1 MNKILFIT
9 FFSFFISCFTA
20 SAQMEFVENKGQWN
34 NHINFRGDFS
44 TGTFFLENNGF
55 TVLMHNPEDIQR
67 VSDLSHGKKV
77 STNEPFNFR
86 SFAYKVKF
94 VGGAIK
100 PQQIP
105 EKAINS
111 YNNYFV
117 GNDKSKWASECKIFH
132 AVTYKN
138 VYPNIDVRYYSEGS
152 KLKYDF
158 IVYPGGNPDLIAI
171 NYAGPKLSLKN
182 KELII
187 STSVGDVKEL
197 SPYSY
202 QPSIN
207 GQSEVKCDYVLR
219 DNIVT
224 FKIKNYDPKT
234 TLIIDPSIIFSSFTG
249 STADNWGYTAT
260 PGPDGSF
267 FAAGIVFIAPGTS
280 YPVSAG
286 AFQTQFGGGVGE
298 DQLGGYDIAIF
309 KFSPNG
315 ANRVYAT
322 YLGGSGNEQP
332 HSMITDADG
341 NLIVAGRT
349 SSTDYPVTRGVI
361 GSGGNIDIVITKFNS
376 SGSALIGS
384 IKMGG
389 SEDDGVNIRP
399 KYRGR
404 LGREGLRLNYGDD
417 ARSEV
422 ILDKNNNIILASVT
436 QSRNFP
442 VQGSSIQNTFGG
454 GLQDGVILKFN
465 PNLSTL
471 IFSTFFGGSGD
482 DACFVAG
489 INPLNDELYIGGGTT
504 STDLPGDKTG
514 VLQPSYQ
521 GGPADGFITAV
532 SANGSGII
540 KTTYQGTSGTDIVYG
555 LKFDKYGFPYT
566 MGTTSSNWP
575 IQNAAF
581 SQPGGKQFITKL
593 KQDLSGYVYSTVFGT
608 NSTDPNISPVAFLV
622 DRCQNVYVS
631 GWGGGLNN
639 IQGYNAGST
648 TGLSEVDPL
657 SGIYPPDG
665 ADFYFFVLKKDATA
679 QLFGSHYGQ
688 FGGLGD
694 HVDGGTSRFD
704 ENGVIYMAM
713 CANCGRDVPFP
724 TTSGSWSTQNGSSA
738 CNEAAV
744 KIELNFAG
752 IGSGIQTSINSVI
765 GSTKGCVPINVKF
778 TDTLQMGQTFYW
790 SFGDGSFDTTSSF
803 SVNHDYLQVGS
814 YNVRLIAED
823 SMSCNIRDTAYV
835 TIFAGNKKVRP
846 DFTFHKTSPCES
858 LGMVFTNTSTASSGA
873 FGTKSFV
880 WDYGDGSPL
889 DTTSFNTPRTHM
901 YPGPGTY
908 FVTLKAIDSLFC
920 NTPVD
925 TIKRVSLNSTVKAIF
940 STPPLGCLPY
950 NAKFKNES
958 LAGTDFIWDFGDGT
972 TSTEYEPIHL
982 YTNAG
987 TYNVRLIAKDTNTCN
1002 KVDTS
1007 AYFTIKLYNSPDAI
1021 ISNWQPNPPVSN
1033 TPVRFTNGSIGASS
1047 YLWNFGDGDDSREV
1061 NPTHQYNE
1069 SGRFKAQLIAF
1080 NDAGCPDTA
1089 YVNVNIIITP
1099 LLDVPNAFTPGK
1111 FGENSVINVKG
1122 YGIQRIDW
1130 KIYNRWGQLV
1140 FETDNRKRGWDGT
1153 YLGKAQPMDVYVYTL
1168 SVEFF
1173 DGKKLTKTGDIT
1185 LLR

>member
-1 MNKILFIT
+1 MDKILFIT
-9 FFSFFISCFTA
+9 LFSMFAFCFTA

-34 NHINFRGDFS
+34 KQVDYKGDFS
-44 TGTFFLENNGF
+44 TGSFYLENNGF
-55 TVLMHNPEDIQR
+55 TVLMHHPDDVKHISE
-67 VSDLSHGKKV
+67 LSHGKLAGV
-77 STNEPFNFR
+77 NEPFNFR

-94 VGGAIK
+94 VGGAINPK
-100 PQQIP
+100 QIP
-105 EKAINS
+105 DKVINS
-111 YNNYFV
+111 YNNYYV
-117 GNDKSKWASECKIFH
+117 GNDKGSWASDCKIYQ

-138 VYPNIDVRYYSEGS
+138 IYPNIDVRYYSEGA

-187 STSVGDVKEL
+187 STSVGEVKEL

-202 QPSIN
+202 QATQN
-207 GQSEVKCDYVLR
+207 GQTEVKCDYVLR

-224 FKIKNYDPKT
+224 FKVKKYDPKSI
-234 TLIIDPSIIFSSFTG
+234 LVIDPSIIFSSFTG

-286 AFQTQFGGGVGE
+286 AFQTEFGGGVFE

-315 ANRVYAT
+315 TNRIYAT

-332 HSMITDADG
+332 HSMITDSDG

-349 SSTDYPVTRGVI
+349 SSSNYPITTGVI

-376 SGSALIGS
+376 TGTSLIGS
-384 IKMGG
+384 VKIGG
-389 SEDDGVNIRP
+389 SDDDGVNIRP

-422 ILDKNNNIILASVT
+422 ILDKNKNIILASVT

-442 VQGSSIQNTFGG
+442 VQGSSIQNNFGG

-465 PNLSTL
+465 PNLSSL

-504 STDLPGDKTG
+504 STDLPGNKTG
-514 VLQPSYQ
+514 VLQPTYQ

-532 SANGSGII
+532 SSDGSGIL
-540 KTTYQGTSGTDIVYG
+540 KTTYQGTNGTDIVYG
-555 LKFDKYGFPYT
+555 LKFDKHGFPYT
-566 MGTTSSNWP
+566 MGTTSGSWP

-581 SQPGGKQFITKL
+581 SQTGGKQFITKL

-608 NSTDPNISPVAFLV
+608 NSPDPNISPVAFLV
-622 DRCQNVYVS
+622 DRCENVYVS

-639 IQGYNAGST
+639 VQGYNAGST
-648 TGLSEVDPL
+648 MGLSEIDPL
-657 SGIYPPDG
+657 NGIPPPDG

-679 QLFGSHYGQ
+679 QLFGSHFGQ
-688 FGGLGD
+688 NGGLGD

-704 ENGVIYMAM
+704 ENGVIYMAI
-713 CANCGRDVPFP
+713 CANCGRDVVFP
-724 TTSGSWSTQNGSSA
+724 TTPGSWATSNGSSA
-738 CNEAAV
+738 CNQAAI
-744 KIELNFAG
+744 KIELDFAG

-765 GSTKGCVPINVKF
+765 GSTKGCVPIKVKF

-790 SFGDGSFDTTSSF
+790 SFGDGSFDTTTTF

-823 SMSCNIRDTAYV
+823 SLSCNVRDTAYV
-835 TIFAGNKKVRP
+835 TIFAGNKKAMP
-846 DFTFHKTSPCES
+846 DFTFHKTLPCES
-858 LGMVFTNTSTASSGA
+858 MGMVFTNTSTSSSGT
-873 FGTKSFV
+873 FGPKSFV

-889 DTTSFNTPRTHM
+889 DTASFNSPRTHI

-925 TIKRVSLNSTVKAIF
+925 TVKRISLNSTVKAIF
-940 STPPLGCLPY
+940 STPSMGCLPY
-950 NAKFKNES
+950 TAIFKNES
-958 LAGTDFIWDFGDGT
+958 VAGTDFIWDFGDGT
-972 TSTEYEPIHL
+972 TSTEYEPVHL
-982 YTNAG
+982 YSNPG
-987 TYNVRLIAKDTNTCN
+987 SYNVRLIAKDTNTCN

-1007 AYFTIKLYNSPDAI
+1007 AYFTIKLYSSPKAI
-1021 ISNWQPNPPVSN
+1021 ISSWQPNPPIPN
-1033 TPVRFTNGSIGASS
+1033 TPVRFTNGSLGATN
-1047 YLWNFGDGDDSREV
+1047 YLWNFGDGDRSTATE
-1061 NPTHQYNE
+1061 PLHQYNE
-1069 SGRFKAQLIAF
+1069 SGTFRTELIAF
-1080 NDAGCPDTA
+1080 NAAGCPDTA
-1089 YVNVNIIITP
+1089 IANVNVIITP

-1122 YGIQRIDW
+1122 FGIQKIEW

-1140 FETDNRKRGWDGT
+1140 FETDNRKSGWDGT
-1153 YLGKAQPMDVYVYTL
+1153 FKGKAQPMDVYVYTL
-1168 SVEFF
+1168 NVEFF
-1173 DGKKLTKTGDIT
+1173 DGNKVIKTGDIT
-1185 LLR
+1185 LIR